1 MHLFPVKATTLFNY
15 NASVPGGLRGA
26 ASLGE
31 RSYSAPNPAFG
42 STLTYYVGD
51 SLPRG
56 RTLSLA
62 VFDSTG
68 KKVRDLT
75 VNSKKGLHRATW
87 DLRMAPAYVVP
98 KAPANRQPNGAF
110 ALPGRYVARLT
121 LGGAS
126 GVAPVTME
134 TPVLVNADPLIT
146 LTAAEYRELYL
157 TRVRAG
163 EQQARVQAAVRS
175 AEMLKDQMGEVKTA
189 LRGATQDSLSKQSD
203 AIEKEVDDILLKV
216 RGRQGPAANDV
227 DDRKFEPSIQDRVNQ
242 VAGEIGGVSSPA
254 TEIQRRTL
262 ETAMAD
268 LAREV
273 ARLNVLLT
281 VRVPALNRGLDAAGV
296 AWTVGRVVK

>member
-1 MHLFPVKATTLFNY
+1 
-15 NASVPGGLRGA
+15 
-26 ASLGE
+26 
-31 RSYSAPNPAFG
+31 
-42 STLTYYVGD
+42 
-51 SLPRG
+51 
-56 RTLSLA
+56 

-75 VNSKKGLHRATW
+75 ANSKKGLHRAMW

-121 LGGAS
+121 LAGAS

-216 RGRQGPAANDV
+216 RGR
-227 DDRKFEPSIQDRVNQ
+227 K
-242 VAGEIGGVSSPA
+242 
-254 TEIQRRTL
+254 
-262 ETAMAD
+262 
-268 LAREV
+268 
-273 ARLNVLLT
+273 
-281 VRVPALNRGLDAAGV
+281 
-296 AWTVGRVVK
+296 